1 MARDGLDTD
10 TRLVVVIAILI
21 VMVILIGSTIFY
33 FRKKENDTLD
43 ILFRLEDRIN
53 RIEMFM
59 QKQQGGKPLP
69 AEN

>member
-10 TRLVVVIAILI
+10 TRLVVVICILI

-43 ILFRLEDRIN
+43 VLFRLEDRIN
-53 RIEMFM
+53 KIELYL
-59 QKQQGGKPLP
+59 QKQQGGKPLSTG
-69 AEN
+69 E